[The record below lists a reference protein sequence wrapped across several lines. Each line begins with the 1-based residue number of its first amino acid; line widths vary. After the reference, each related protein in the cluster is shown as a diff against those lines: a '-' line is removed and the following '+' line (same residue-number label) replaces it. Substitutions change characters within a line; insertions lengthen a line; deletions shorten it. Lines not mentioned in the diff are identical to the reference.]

1 MVMDHHLLNLTNK
14 GGKMSMKDYAVQMVE
29 KQLDV
34 VKELLINNE
43 ITQAQAAD
51 KIEQIENI
59 AEIQTDYDGS
69 PHGYLILAE
78 DWQALKGESHE

>member
-1 MVMDHHLLNLTNK
+1 MVMDHHQLNLTNK

-51 KIEQIENI
+51 KIEQIENLELVTNMDPSDI
-59 AEIQTDYDGS
+59 AYEMVMETRS
-69 PHGYLILAE
+69 
-78 DWQALKGESHE
+78 

>member
-14 GGKMSMKDYAVQMVE
+14 GGKMSMKDYATQMVE

-51 KIEQIENI
+51 KIEKIENI
-59 AEIQTDYDGS
+59 ELVTNMDPNDIAYEMVMETRS
-69 PHGYLILAE
+69 
-78 DWQALKGESHE
+78 